1 MFENNKVNLEVL
13 KKRAYNYRWAEVG
26 EDIIPLT
33 AADPDYP
40 CAPEIKQA
48 MIEYVQDGYFSYTP
62 KLGYDSFKKGI
73 SQALL
78 QRKGEDIPYTQI
90 LPIDSAARGMYII
103 AEAFLSEGD
112 EMIVFDPCDY
122 LFRESALAAG
132 ATVVTFPASL
142 DEEGHIDL
150 THFEDY
156 VTPRTKMIGLCNPH
170 NPYGKVYTKEQLEF
184 LMSLCEKHDIYI
196 MNDEIWSDIIYSDA
210 EFTSIYALGNDR
222 CHRVLSVYGFSKSFG
237 LAGLRIGCIY
247 CSDQNNFAKLVKHS
261 QVLSTAGGIASI
273 SQVAG
278 EVAVT
283 QCYYWVDAFRKHLEE
298 NRDYAVERIN
308 KMSGLKAYRPQG
320 TYLLFV
326 DMSAYDMKAADF
338 SEYLKETVKLAI
350 VPGGREFFG
359 DLSEGYFRV
368 CFATSRAILEEGL
381 DRLEKGIALLRE
393 SKGIK

>member
-40 CAPEIKQA
+40 CAPEIQQA

-78 QRKGEDIPYTQI
+78 QRKGEDIPYDQI

-132 ATVVTFPASL
+132 ASVVTFPASL
-142 DEEGHIDL
+142 GEDGYIDL
-150 THFEDY
+150 SHFEDY
-156 VTPRTKMIGLCNPH
+156 ITPKTKMIGLCNPH

-196 MNDEIWSDIIYSDA
+196 MNDEIWSDIIYNDA
-210 EFTSIYALGNDR
+210 TFTSIYALGNER

-247 CSDQNNFAKLVKHS
+247 CSDQDNFAKLVKHS

-278 EVAVT
+278 
-283 QCYYWVDAFRKHLEE
+283 
-298 NRDYAVERIN
+298 
-308 KMSGLKAYRPQG
+308 
-320 TYLLFV
+320 
-326 DMSAYDMKAADF
+326 
-338 SEYLKETVKLAI
+338 
-350 VPGGREFFG
+350 
-359 DLSEGYFRV
+359 
-368 CFATSRAILEEGL
+368 
-381 DRLEKGIALLRE
+381 
-393 SKGIK
+393 